1 MAAFIV
7 RRLFGMIALLVVVSA
22 VVFVV
27 FTVLPSTD
35 PAVLRAG
42 RQPTPEI
49 IESIRQDLGLDRPKI
64 VQFGDYLKDTF
75 LHFDLGRSYVS
86 GRRPVA
92 DEIFENLPATI
103 WLTVGGVII
112 WMTIGL
118 SVGILSAVRHRS
130 MFDRTA
136 IGLSLVAVSAPV
148 YWLGLVM
155 LYLFAP
161 DGGVFGLEFVGG
173 QGAYQYG
180 QPFFER
186 VQAMILP
193 WLVIAASFAAIY
205 SRLMRGSLLDVLGE
219 DYIRTARA
227 KGLSERRV
235 ILKHGVRSAITPVIT
250 VLGLDIGILL
260 GGAILTETVF
270 NIPGIGRLAYDAITR
285 GDLPIIQGTVLFG
298 AFFIV
303 VMNLIVD
310 ILYAYLDPRV
320 RY

>member
-1 MAAFIV
+1 
-7 RRLFGMIALLVVVSA
+7 
-22 VVFVV
+22 
-27 FTVLPSTD
+27 
-35 PAVLRAG
+35 
-42 RQPTPEI
+42 
-49 IESIRQDLGLDRPKI
+49 
-64 VQFGDYLKDTF
+64 
-75 LHFDLGRSYVS
+75 
-86 GRRPVA
+86 
-92 DEIFENLPATI
+92 
-103 WLTVGGVII
+103 
-112 WMTIGL
+112 
-118 SVGILSAVRHRS
+118 
-130 MFDRTA
+130 
-136 IGLSLVAVSAPV
+136 
-148 YWLGLVM
+148 
-155 LYLFAP
+155 
-161 DGGVFGLEFVGG
+161 
-173 QGAYQYG
+173 
-180 QPFFER
+180 
-186 VQAMILP
+186 MILP